1 MAIKVLAPEVVA
13 KIAAGEVVERPASVV
28 KELVENS
35 LDAGAT
41 QIEVEVRGGGVSL
54 IRVSDNG
61 VGIPSDEVEL
71 AFERHAT
78 SKISCLD
85 DLARLESLGFRGEA
99 LPSIAQVSE
108 VSLITRTAEETV
120 GTFVQFR
127 DGKLIGRSPRG
138 CPQGTQVSVRQLF
151 RRFPARLKFLRST
164 STENQHIS
172 HLLTQYALA
181 FPEVRFRL
189 VIDGRLVLH
198 SPGSGK
204 PREAIMAI
212 YGPQVGRAML
222 EVNSGDFDLPP
233 FAPQLHGFISP
244 PFLSRSNRGYFSFFV
259 NRRWVQSRVL
269 TRAVEQAYEGLL
281 MSGRYPIVILNL
293 QIPPE
298 QVDVN
303 IHPTKR
309 EVKFQYEGEVLYTVE
324 KIVRA
329 TLLEKAPAA
338 APLSTSVSQQ
348 NKATPP
354 AEVHQPLPS
363 PAPPE
368 SPPPLSSLPILR
380 VLGQVQNTYIAAEG
394 PEGIYLIDQHA
405 AHERVLFEKLF
416 REQLSDLEVQGLL
429 QPLVLELSPK
439 QEQVVREKAKLLAD
453 YGFGLEPFGE
463 RTYLLRSVPALL
475 QGRDLAQEFLEILD
489 SLAEGSPEDWR
500 RRLASFLACHGAVRA
515 GQVLS
520 QAEMETLLRELERT
534 ENPRTCPHGR
544 PTMICLS
551 TAQLEKEFG
560 RRG

>member
-1 MAIKVLAPEVVA
+1 MAIRVLTPEVVA

-54 IRVSDNG
+54 IRVTDNG
-61 VGIPSDEVEL
+61 VGIPSGEVEL

-85 DLARLESLGFRGEA
+85 DLARLSSLGFRGEA

-108 VSLITRTAEETV
+108 VSLLTRTQEEAV

-127 DGKLIGRSPRG
+127 DGRLVGKSPRG
-138 CPQGTQVSVRQLF
+138 CPAGTQVSVRQLF
-151 RRFPARLKFLRST
+151 RRLPARLKFLRST

-189 VIDGRLVLH
+189 VIDGRLILH
-198 SPGSGK
+198 SPGNGK
-204 PREAIMAI
+204 LREALTAI
-212 YGPQVGRAML
+212 YGPQVGQAML
-222 EVNSGDFDLPP
+222 EVNSSDFDLPP
-233 FAPQLHGFISP
+233 FAPQLYGFISP
-244 PFLSRSNRGYFSFFV
+244 PFLSRSNRSYLSFFV
-259 NRRWVQSRVL
+259 NRRWVQSWVL
-269 TRAVEQAYEGLL
+269 SRAVEQAYEGLL
-281 MSGRYPIVILNL
+281 MGGRYPIVILNL

-309 EVKFQYEGEVLYTVE
+309 EVKFQHEGEVFRTVE
-324 KIVRA
+324 RVLRA

-338 APLSTSVSQQ
+338 APLSTSVPQP
-348 NKATPP
+348 KEVTPT
-354 AEVHQPLPS
+354 EVHQPLPS
-363 PAPPE
+363 PPPPE
-368 SPPPLSSLPILR
+368 SPPPPLSLPVLR
-380 VLGQVQNTYIAAEG
+380 VLGQIQNTYIAAEG

-405 AHERVLFEKLF
+405 AHERVLFERLTQE
-416 REQLSDLEVQGLL
+416 RPLGLEVQGLL

-439 QEQVVREKAKLLAD
+439 QEEVAREKAELLAE
-453 YGFGLEPFGE
+453 YGFGLEPFGG

-475 QGRDLAQEFLEILD
+475 QGRDLAQALLEVLD

-500 RRLASFLACHGAVRA
+500 RRLVTSLACQGAVRA
-515 GQVLS
+515 GQVLG
-520 QAEMETLLRELERT
+520 QAEMERLLRELEQT
-534 ENPRTCPHGR
+534 KNPRTCPHGR
-544 PTMICLS
+544 PTMIHLS
-551 TAQLEKEFG
+551 TAQLEREFG

>member
-1 MAIKVLAPEVVA
+1 MAIRVLAPEVVA

-41 QIEVEVRGGGVSL
+41 QIEVEVQGGGVSL

-85 DLARLESLGFRGEA
+85 DLARLGSLGFRGEA

-127 DGKLIGRSPRG
+127 DGKLLGKSPRG

-181 FPEVRFRL
+181 FPEVGFRL
-189 VIDGRLVLH
+189 IIDGRLVLH
-198 SPGSGK
+198 SPGNGK
-204 PREAIMAI
+204 PREALMAI
-212 YGPQVGRAML
+212 YGPQVGQAML
-222 EVNSGDFDLPP
+222 EVDSSDFDLPP

-244 PFLSRSNRGYFSFFV
+244 PFLSRSNRGYFSFFA

-269 TRAVEQAYEGLL
+269 ARAVEQAYEGLL
-281 MSGRYPIVILNL
+281 TSGRYPIVILNL
-293 QIPPE
+293 QIPSE

-309 EVKFQYEGEVLYTVE
+309 EVKFQHEGEIFRTVE
-324 KIVRA
+324 KVVRA
-329 TLLEKAPAA
+329 TLLERAPAA
-338 APLSTSVSQQ
+338 APLSTSMSQP
-348 NKATPP
+348 KRATPP
-354 AEVHQPLPS
+354 TEVHQPLPP

-368 SPPPLSSLPILR
+368 SPPPLPSLPTLR
-380 VLGQVQNTYIAAEG
+380 VLGQIQNTYIAAEG
-394 PEGIYLIDQHA
+394 PEGMYLIDQHA
-405 AHERVLFEKLF
+405 AHERVLFEKLS
-416 REQLSDLEVQGLL
+416 RERPPGLEVQGLL

-439 QEQVVREKAKLLAD
+439 QEQVAREKAELLAE
-453 YGFGLEPFGE
+453 YGFGLEPFGG
-463 RTYLLRSVPALL
+463 RAYLLRSVPALL
-475 QGRDLAQEFLEILD
+475 RGRDLAQAFLEVLD
-489 SLAEGSPEDWR
+489 SLTEGNSEDWR
-500 RRLASFLACHGAVRA
+500 RRLATSLACHGAIRA

-520 QAEMETLLRELERT
+520 QAEMETLLRELEQT

-544 PTMICLS
+544 PTMIHLS